1 MLCTKV
7 SFLLQWH
14 LSQEAHAPVTAS
26 RGGGTKE
33 KKTLNLHDFLW
44 AALCCHALGF
54 CPGADTPGAELSG
67 EADHRDLRWQLGGLL
82 CSVRDS
88 TLQAWL
94 RETLQPPCCGAC
106 SPWNGKN
113 HRSPHISLFT
123 WAARK
128 PLTKA
133 HFKMSE
139 MLQLLPR
146 PQKRV
151 HHEVKSAPTF

>member
-1 MLCTKV
+1 MTFSGLPSVAMPWAFVLEQTPRGQNC
-7 SFLLQWH
+7 
-14 LSQEAHAPVTAS
+14 QERQTTGTS
-26 RGGGTKE
+26 GGTGWAPMFCKRLR
-33 KKTLNLHDFLW
+33 TPSLAQGNLAATVLW
-44 AALCCHALGF
+44 
-54 CPGADTPGAELSG
+54 
-67 EADHRDLRWQLGGLL
+67 GL
-82 CSVRDS
+82 
-88 TLQAWL
+88 
-94 RETLQPPCCGAC
+94 

-123 WAARK
+123 WATRK